1 MSLKSIVYKSAE
13 SIYKEKDFS
22 FFMLNLSLFLLPLSI
37 NLSSFSLV
45 ISLLLKLVQTIFFQ
59 HKFYAKKSL
68 KRSCYI
74 SFFFFCYIIVNSILQ
89 TDINHTLKVFSE
101 EYSHFALLF
110 LIPILL
116 RNKHDNKLLSYSL
129 IYGLLLAISIVLLRS
144 FHLGINFDK
153 IAFLKILNIHHTYL
167 SIFILFSINFL
178 FPTIPER
185 NLPNIKQK
193 IMFFVLVLSI
203 SFTMLFILGSKVAM
217 VIYIIFILRYIFTYF
232 FKKKSTKIFI
242 ILPILAVCFL
252 FFNKKI
258 DTSYKSALNFRLEI
272 WKESVNS
279 IKENPFFGNLEM
291 NEKDVL
297 NFNHFISGKYYLM
310 DSDLNSHNQFLSI
323 FLKFGIVGFII
334 LSLILLNL
342 LISKSANI
350 SKNTYQS
357 LIGFCLIM
365 MFTFYIENVLDRHH
379 GIVFFSLFFNY
390 YIVAAS
396 DEKL

>member
-1 MSLKSIVYKSAE
+1 MSFKSIVYNTVE
-13 SIYKEKDFS
+13 STYKEKDFS
-22 FFMLNLSLFLLPLSI
+22 FLMLNLSLFLLPLSI

-74 SFFFFCYIIVNSILQ
+74 SFFFFIYIIVNSISQ
-89 TDINHTLKVFSE
+89 TDISYTLKVFSE

-129 IYGLLLAISIVLLRS
+129 IFGLLLAISAVLLRS
-144 FHLGINFDK
+144 FNLGMDFDK
-153 IAFLKILNIHHTYL
+153 NAFLKILNIHHTYL

-178 FPTIPER
+178 FPTIPEK
-185 NLPNIKQK
+185 NLPQIKQ
-193 IMFFVLVLSI
+193 FFLLVLLI
-203 SFTMLFILGSKVAM
+203 SFIMLFILGSKVAM
-217 VIYIIFILRYIFTYF
+217 VIYILFILRYIFTYF
-232 FKKKSTKIFI
+232 FKKKITKIFI

-279 IKENPFFGNLEM
+279 IKENPFFGNLER
-291 NEKDVL
+291 NEKEVL

-323 FLKFGIVGFII
+323 FLKFGLVGFII

-342 LISKSANI
+342 LISKSVDI